1 MREPIREPT
10 PQEQRP
16 VRAPEPLRYMGP
28 GPVGEAASLF
38 GRGLVEWAPTW
49 GGVFVSLGILFLL
62 SALGVAI
69 GVGSGA
75 TGVAIWEAISLIV
88 AFFIG
93 GWFTGRTLN
102 LFDTLMAGAHGLLVW
117 AVSMVFAIVFLVAA
131 TVASINSLANLAR
144 IAFISNLLQAA
155 GITAGPPAGAASA
168 TAVTSSWV
176 TFIILLLAV
185 IAAIGGAIV
194 GNMSRMASVSGVTET
209 TRH

>member
-1 MREPIREPT
+1 MREPIQPT
-10 PQEQRP
+10 PPEQRP
-16 VRAPEPLRYMGP
+16 SRGPEPLPYVGP
-28 GPVGEAASLF
+28 RPTGEVAGYL

-75 TGVAIWEAISLIV
+75 TAVAIWEAISLIV

-102 LFDTLMAGAHGLLVW
+102 LFDNLMAGAHVLLVW

-155 GITAGPPAGAASA
+155 GITTGPTAAGA
-168 TAVTSSWV
+168 
-176 TFIILLLAV
+176 
-185 IAAIGGAIV
+185 
-194 GNMSRMASVSGVTET
+194 
-209 TRH
+209 